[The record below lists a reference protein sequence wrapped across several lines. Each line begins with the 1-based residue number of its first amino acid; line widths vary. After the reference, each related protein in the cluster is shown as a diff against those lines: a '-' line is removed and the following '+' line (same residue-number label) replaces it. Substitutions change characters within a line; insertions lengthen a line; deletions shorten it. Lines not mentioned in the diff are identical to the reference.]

1 MQVLTTA
8 PFPPHRWV
16 DRDGSGTISS
26 GEYLRLMRQGW
37 SGFLEEQVSVSLI
50 ASRLPVLMASDC
62 LLTKRLPRG
71 AGERLASNPTLD
83 LPLMASLIT
92 TDGLPN

>member
-1 MQVLTTA
+1 MDRDGSGISSGMQVLTTA

-50 ASRLPVLMASDC
+50 AS
-62 LLTKRLPRG
+62 
-71 AGERLASNPTLD
+71 
-83 LPLMASLIT
+83 
-92 TDGLPN
+92 